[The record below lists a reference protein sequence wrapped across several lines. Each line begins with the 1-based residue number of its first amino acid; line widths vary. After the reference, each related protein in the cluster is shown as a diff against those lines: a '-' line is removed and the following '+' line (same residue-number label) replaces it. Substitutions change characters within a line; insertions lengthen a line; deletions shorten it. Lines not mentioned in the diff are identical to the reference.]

1 MPVVSRFNKV
11 FLHLLT
17 GQAGLRYVVFLLWLD
32 IHPKIQ
38 ARRIWLIHLDDLIF
52 FERWSSSDRPQ
63 RHRHSVLI
71 NFGIVFEIEAPTFF
85 SNRLPFH
92 GVLAAAADLRLP
104 PPLLATS
111 NLGASTIPIIIMMM
125 KPFMKLVLGD
135 GRGRVPRANNWRASK
150 WVTLDILVILCFEKK
165 RRGNQYLITLSELR

>member
-1 MPVVSRFNKV
+1 MPVVSRFNKI

-17 GQAGLRYVVFLLWLD
+17 SQAGLRNMVFLLLFD

-38 ARRIWLIHLDDLIF
+38 ARRIWLIHLGNLIF
-52 FERWSSSDRPQ
+52 FERWRSSDRPQ
-63 RHRHSVLI
+63 RHGHSILV
-71 NFGIVFEIEAPTFF
+71 NFGIVFEIEAPTFI
-85 SNRLPFH
+85 SHRLPFH
-92 GVLAAAADLRLP
+92 GVLAAAANLRLP

-125 KPFMKLVLGD
+125 KPFLKLVLGD

-150 WVTLDILVILCFEKK
+150 RVTLDVLVILCFEKK
-165 RRGNQYLITLSELR
+165 RRGNQYLITLGELR